1 MRSSLMFSPVLVS
14 RIGEWVYQIR
24 SVKDVKY
31 CCDYGQVDRC
41 PGTEAY
47 ANNIAVT
54 SFSVAVNRSYAKQNE
69 QREADFIDVV
79 AWRSTAE
86 FICKYFGKGQMIVVQ
101 GMLQTRSYTDSQGN
115 KRKVV
120 ELVADQVHFGES
132 KKETQQANNAP
143 NPSDSRVFR
152 LVLRN

>member
-1 MRSSLMFSPVLVS
+1 MLNMAVIMGRLTADPELKHTPS
-14 RIGEWVYQIR
+14 
-24 SVKDVKY
+24 D
-31 CCDYGQVDRC
+31 
-41 PGTEAY
+41 
-47 ANNIAVT
+47 IAVT
-54 SFSVAVNRSYAKQNE
+54 SFSVAVNRSYAKQDG

-86 FICKYFGKGQMIVVQ
+86 FICKYFGKGQLIVVQ

-132 KKETQQANNAP
+132 KKETQQANNTP
-143 NPSDSRVFR
+143 NPSDSQSVSSGFEE
-152 LVLRN
+152 LTSDDDLPF